1 MTLNDKQKYEIV
13 ILNEQGYTNKYIAG
27 KMKINR
33 HTVERWL
40 NRYKNNNNVNRQDG
54 SGRRKETSTQEDKI
68 IFNTIKKNKLLSAKD
83 ICEKIKD
90 NDINVCT
97 KTVINR
103 LHELGVM
110 YNYPKEKPLL
120 TKDQIK
126 KRLKW
131 AIKHKDTNWNEV
143 GFSDETSIQIGLSG
157 KKDGL
162 LTKMIMKKQLNIH

>member
-40 NRYKNNNNVNRQDG
+40 NRYNNNNVNRQDG

-103 LHELGVM
+103 LH
-110 YNYPKEKPLL
+110 
-120 TKDQIK
+120 
-126 KRLKW
+126 
-131 AIKHKDTNWNEV
+131 
-143 GFSDETSIQIGLSG
+143 
-157 KKDGL
+157 
-162 LTKMIMKKQLNIH
+162 